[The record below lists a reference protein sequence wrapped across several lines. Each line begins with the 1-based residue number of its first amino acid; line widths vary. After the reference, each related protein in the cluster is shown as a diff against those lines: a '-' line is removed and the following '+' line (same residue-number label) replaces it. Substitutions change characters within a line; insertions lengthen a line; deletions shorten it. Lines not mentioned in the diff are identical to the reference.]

1 MSSQSTI
8 PTPGNPAPSSS
19 VELLRIR
26 QREPEESRQRVE
38 EEAPGMG
45 SPRRQQLHRQNL
57 SDVTILELWSLLR
70 AYNFQGKNWR
80 VNCGYFCQV
89 WLYTVATTYP
99 PTLSQCQAAVH
110 AVCTQNVRELRWAK
124 RTLSSRYQGCISGC
138 WLLLWS
144 QRGKQV
150 TILLNLLILLKSRT
164 FKNNH
169 IYVES

>member
-1 MSSQSTI
+1 M
-8 PTPGNPAPSSS
+8 
-19 VELLRIR
+19 
-26 QREPEESRQRVE
+26 
-38 EEAPGMG
+38 
-45 SPRRQQLHRQNL
+45 QQLHRQNL

-80 VNCGYFCQV
+80 VNCGYFCQF
-89 WLYTVATTYP
+89 WLHTVATTYP

-110 AVCTQNVRELRWAK
+110 AVCTRNVRELRWAR

-150 TILLNLLILLKSRT
+150 AILLNFLILLKFRT
-164 FKNNH
+164 FKICGKLRSDCACQGKGSEKTWENIKFTPQADPWH
-169 IYVES
+169 KDTLQQP

>member
-1 MSSQSTI
+1 MALLEKKKKSQKILLKREGGILEKWQSRKDQE
-8 PTPGNPAPSSS
+8 S
-19 VELLRIR
+19 V
-26 QREPEESRQRVE
+26 
-38 EEAPGMG
+38 
-45 SPRRQQLHRQNL
+45 SPLMQQLHRQNL